1 MRKNKGENFMR
12 NEQLKKQEFIGTI
25 NGVEIRNEN
34 DYNSICYIMD
44 NLLLAFE
51 DTEVTQEF
59 VKDLSAAVR
68 ELWLGIETLEM
79 SEIEREFVDCIETSQ
94 NFSEIE
100 FTIYGETHYLEG
112 INRKIKNNQYEFGKL
127 YYRDMENGT
136 EEFLKYG
143 TFKELKEFV
152 IENIENYISE
162 EQDLEKVKDNMK
174 YAECF
179 SDLEEVFKENE
190 EGPVQRF
197 VVEDAGYDE
206 D

>member
-34 DYNSICYIMD
+34 DYNSICYIMN
-44 NLLLAFE
+44 NLSLAFE

-59 VKDLSAAVR
+59 VKDLSATVK

-94 NFSEIE
+94 KFSEIE
-100 FTIYGETHYLEG
+100 FTIYGEAHYLEE
-112 INRKIKNNQYEFGKL
+112 INEKIKNNQYECGKL
-127 YYRDMENGT
+127 YYRDLENGT

-152 IENIENYISE
+152 IESIENYISE

-179 SDLEEVFKENE
+179 SDLEEVFVENE

-197 VVEDAGYDE
+197 VIEDAHYDE

>member
-1 MRKNKGENFMR
+1 MR

-25 NGVEIRNEN
+25 NGVEIKNEN
-34 DYNSICYIMD
+34 DYNSLCYIMD
-44 NLLLAFE
+44 NLSLNFT
-51 DTEVTQEF
+51 DTEITQDF

-68 ELWLGIETLEM
+68 ELWLGNEMLEM
-79 SEIEREFVDCIETSQ
+79 SEIEKEFSECIETSQ
-94 NFSEIE
+94 KFSKIE
-100 FTIYGETHYLEG
+100 FAIYGEAHYLEG
-112 INRKIKNNQYEFGKL
+112 INRKIKNNRYEYGKL

-152 IENIENYISE
+152 IESIENYISE
-162 EQDLEKVKDNMK
+162 EQDLEKIKDNMK

-179 SDLEEVFKENE
+179 SDLEEVFAENE
-190 EGPVQRF
+190 EGPLKRF
-197 VVEDAGYDE
+197 VVEDARYDE

>member
-1 MRKNKGENFMR
+1 MR

-34 DYNSICYIMD
+34 DYNSICYIMN
-44 NLLLAFE
+44 NLSLAFE
-51 DTEVTQEF
+51 DTEITQEF

-68 ELWLGIETLEM
+68 ELWLGIEQLEM

-94 NFSEIE
+94 KFSEIE
-100 FTIYGETHYLEG
+100 FTIYGEAHYLEG

-179 SDLEEVFKENE
+179 SDLEEVFVENE

-197 VVEDAGYDE
+197 VIEDAGYDE
-206 D
+206 ED

>member
-1 MRKNKGENFMR
+1 MK

-34 DYNSICYIMD
+34 DYNSLCYIMD
-44 NLLLAFE
+44 NLSLNFA
-51 DTEVTQEF
+51 DTEVTQDF
-59 VKDLSAAVR
+59 IKDLSAAVR
-68 ELWLGIETLEM
+68 ELWLGIEMLEM
-79 SEIEREFVDCIETSQ
+79 PEIEKEFSECIETSQ
-94 NFSEIE
+94 KFSEIE
-100 FTIYGETHYLEG
+100 FSVYGEARYLEG
-112 INRKIKNNQYEFGKL
+112 INRKIKNNQYEYGKL
-127 YYRDMENGT
+127 YYRDLENGT

-152 IENIENYISE
+152 IESIENYISE
-162 EQDLEKVKDNMK
+162 EQDLEKIKDNMK

-179 SDLEEVFKENE
+179 SDLEEVFVENE

-197 VVEDAGYDE
+197 VIEDAHYDE

>member
-1 MRKNKGENFMR
+1 MK

-25 NGVEIRNEN
+25 NGVKIKNEN
-34 DYNSICYIMD
+34 DYNSLCYIMD
-44 NLLLAFE
+44 NLSINFA
-51 DTEVTQEF
+51 DTEVTQDF
-59 VKDLSAAVR
+59 IKDLSSAVR
-68 ELWLGIETLEM
+68 ESWLGIETLEM

-94 NFSEIE
+94 KFSEIE
-100 FTIYGETHYLEG
+100 FTIYGEAHYLER
-112 INRKIKNNQYEFGKL
+112 INRKIKNNQYEYGKL

-143 TFKELKEFV
+143 TFKELKKFV
-152 IENIENYISE
+152 IESIENYISE

-190 EGPVQRF
+190 EGPLQRF
-197 VVEDAGYDE
+197 VIEDAHYDE

>member
-34 DYNSICYIMD
+34 DYNSICYIMN
-44 NLLLAFE
+44 NLSLAFE

-59 VKDLSAAVR
+59 VKDLSATVR

-94 NFSEIE
+94 KFSEIE
-100 FTIYGETHYLEG
+100 FTIYGEAHYLEG
-112 INRKIKNNQYEFGKL
+112 INEKIKNNQYECGKL
-127 YYRDMENGT
+127 YYRDLENGT

-152 IENIENYISE
+152 IESIENYISE

-179 SDLEEVFKENE
+179 SDLEEVFVENE

-197 VVEDAGYDE
+197 VIEDAHYDE

>member
-1 MRKNKGENFMR
+1 M
-12 NEQLKKQEFIGTI
+12 
-25 NGVEIRNEN
+25 EIKNEN
-34 DYNSICYIMD
+34 DYNSLCYIMD
-44 NLLLAFE
+44 NLSINFA
-51 DTEVTQEF
+51 DTEVTQDF
-59 VKDLSAAVR
+59 VKDLSSAVR

-94 NFSEIE
+94 KFSEIE
-100 FTIYGETHYLEG
+100 FTIYGEAHYLER
-112 INRKIKNNQYEFGKL
+112 INRKIKNNQYEYGKL

-143 TFKELKEFV
+143 TFKELKKFV
-152 IENIENYISE
+152 IESIENYISE

-190 EGPVQRF
+190 EGPLQRF
-197 VVEDAGYDE
+197 VIEDAHYDE

>member
-1 MRKNKGENFMR
+1 MK

-34 DYNSICYIMD
+34 DYNSLCYIMD
-44 NLLLAFE
+44 NLSLNFA
-51 DTEVTQEF
+51 DTEVTQDF
-59 VKDLSAAVR
+59 IKDLSAAVR
-68 ELWLGIETLEM
+68 ELWLGIEMLEM
-79 SEIEREFVDCIETSQ
+79 SEIEKEFSECIETSQ
-94 NFSEIE
+94 KFSEIE
-100 FTIYGETHYLEG
+100 FSVYGEARYLEG
-112 INRKIKNNQYEFGKL
+112 INRKIKNNQYEYGKL
-127 YYRDMENGT
+127 YYRDLENGT

-152 IENIENYISE
+152 IESIENYISE
-162 EQDLEKVKDNMK
+162 EQDLEKIKDNMK

-179 SDLEEVFKENE
+179 SDLEEVFVESE

-197 VVEDAGYDE
+197 VIEDAHYDE

>member
-1 MRKNKGENFMR
+1 MK

-25 NGVEIRNEN
+25 NGVENRNEN
-34 DYNSICYIMD
+34 DYNSLCYIMD
-44 NLLLAFE
+44 NLSLNFA
-51 DTEVTQEF
+51 DTEVTQDF
-59 VKDLSAAVR
+59 IKDLSAAVR
-68 ELWLGIETLEM
+68 ELWLGIEMLEM
-79 SEIEREFVDCIETSQ
+79 SEIEKEFSECIETSQ
-94 NFSEIE
+94 KFSEIE
-100 FTIYGETHYLEG
+100 FAIYGEAHYLEG
-112 INRKIKNNQYEFGKL
+112 INRKIKNNRYEYGKL

-152 IENIENYISE
+152 IESIENYISE
-162 EQDLEKVKDNMK
+162 EQDLEKIKDNMK

-179 SDLEEVFKENE
+179 SDLEEVFVENE

-197 VVEDAGYDE
+197 VIEDAHYDE

>member
-1 MRKNKGENFMR
+1 MR

-44 NLLLAFE
+44 NLSLNFE
-51 DTEVTQEF
+51 ETEVTQDF
-59 VKDLSAAVR
+59 VKDLSVAVR

-100 FTIYGETHYLEG
+100 FGIYGEEHYLEE

-143 TFKELKEFV
+143 TFNELKEFAL
-152 IENIENYISE
+152 ENVENYILE
-162 EQDLEKVKDNMK
+162 EHLEEVKEEIRNAK
-174 YAECF
+174 CF
-179 SDLEEVFKENE
+179 SEIETVFKENE
-190 EGPVQRF
+190 EGPSQRF
-197 VVEDAGYDE
+197 VIEDAGYDE

>member
-1 MRKNKGENFMR
+1 MR

-44 NLLLAFE
+44 NLSLNFE
-51 DTEVTQEF
+51 ETEVTQDF
-59 VKDLSAAVR
+59 VKDLSVAVR

-100 FTIYGETHYLEG
+100 FGIYGEEHYLEE

-143 TFKELKEFV
+143 TFNELKEFAL
-152 IENIENYISE
+152 ENVENYILE
-162 EQDLEKVKDNMK
+162 EQDIEKVKDNMK
-174 YAECF
+174 YSECF
-179 SDLEEVFKENE
+179 ADLEEVFEENE
-190 EGPVQRF
+190 EGPLKSF
-197 VVEDAGYDE
+197 VVEDAHYDE

>member
-1 MRKNKGENFMR
+1 MK

-25 NGVEIRNEN
+25 NGVEIKNEN
-34 DYNSICYIMD
+34 DYNSLCYIMD
-44 NLLLAFE
+44 NLSLNFA
-51 DTEVTQEF
+51 DTEVTQDF
-59 VKDLSAAVR
+59 VKDLSEAVR
-68 ELWLGIETLEM
+68 ELWLGIEMLEM
-79 SEIEREFVDCIETSQ
+79 SEIEKEFSECIETSQ
-94 NFSEIE
+94 KFSEIE
-100 FTIYGETHYLEG
+100 FAIYGEARYLEG
-112 INRKIKNNQYEFGKL
+112 INRKIKNNRYEYGKL

-152 IENIENYISE
+152 IESIENYISE
-162 EQDLEKVKDNMK
+162 EQDSEKIKDNMK

-179 SDLEEVFKENE
+179 SDLEEVFFENE

-197 VVEDAGYDE
+197 VIEDAHYDE

>member
-1 MRKNKGENFMR
+1 MR

-44 NLLLAFE
+44 NLSLNFE
-51 DTEVTQEF
+51 ETEVTQDF
-59 VKDLSAAVR
+59 VKDLSVAIR
-68 ELWLGIETLEM
+68 ELWLGNETLEM

-100 FTIYGETHYLEG
+100 FGIYGKEYYLEE

-143 TFKELKEFV
+143 TFNELKEFAL
-152 IENIENYISE
+152 ENVENYISE
-162 EQDLEKVKDNMK
+162 EQDLKEVREEIRNAK
-174 YAECF
+174 CF
-179 SDLEEVFKENE
+179 SDLETVFTENE
-190 EGPVQRF
+190 EGPTQRF
-197 VVEDAGYDE
+197 VIEDAHYDE

>member
-1 MRKNKGENFMR
+1 MK

-34 DYNSICYIMD
+34 DYNSLCYIMD
-44 NLLLAFE
+44 NLSLNFA
-51 DTEVTQEF
+51 DTEVMQDF
-59 VKDLSAAVR
+59 IKDLSAAVR
-68 ELWLGIETLEM
+68 ELWLGIEMLEM
-79 SEIEREFVDCIETSQ
+79 SEIEKEFSECIETSQ
-94 NFSEIE
+94 KFSEIE
-100 FTIYGETHYLEG
+100 FSVYGEARYLEG
-112 INRKIKNNQYEFGKL
+112 INRKIKNNQYEYGKL
-127 YYRDMENGT
+127 YYRDLENGT

-152 IENIENYISE
+152 IESIENYISE
-162 EQDLEKVKDNMK
+162 EQDLEKIKDNMK

-179 SDLEEVFKENE
+179 SDLEEVFVENE

-197 VVEDAGYDE
+197 VIEDAHYDE